1 MSSRIAH
8 RRHTVRPT
16 RRTSARTGV
25 ASARLISPGR
35 APPAGICSVPPAVG
49 KIGLAKSVH
58 IMNKYIVQPMNVN
71 MVCTMPAWQELYQPK
86 SALDESAIVNHEIPE
101 PRVLFGGRY
110 DRYL

>member
-1 MSSRIAH
+1 
-8 RRHTVRPT
+8 
-16 RRTSARTGV
+16 
-25 ASARLISPGR
+25 
-35 APPAGICSVPPAVG
+35 
-49 KIGLAKSVH
+49 
-58 IMNKYIVQPMNVN
+58 MNKYIVQPMNVN